1 MLQVREGATMSKDS
15 RFIKTS
21 LIIIIVLLSLNL
33 LARLPSL
40 TRVAEAVS
48 EKNFGGNSSA
58 ITCSADG
65 KVVYASDGYA
75 VFRSTNSGQAGTWEK
90 VMD

>member
-1 MLQVREGATMSKDS
+1 MSKDN

-21 LIIIIVLLSLNL
+21 LIFIIVLLALNL
-33 LARLPSL
+33 LARLPGP
-40 TRVAEAVS
+40 TREAEAVS

-58 ITCSADG
+58 IACSADG
-65 KVVYASDGYA
+65 KTVYASDGYA
-75 VFRSTNSGQAGTWEK
+75 VFRSTNAGQAGSWEK